1 MSVWSDV
8 LIGLAFVAGGYWLI
22 KTIYQWNRF
31 RRSIYIEIYSS
42 YFEYAFRRKNLVR
55 LSESFYL
62 NNEFGKHKIFYQ
74 IAQDKNEKTPQAYP
88 DTPSIGN
95 LRSEREESERKGCS
109 EETWRLQA
117 ILHGKREE
125 GTGGQTA

>member
-62 NNEFGKHKIFYQ
+62 MSLESTRF
-74 IAQDKNEKTPQAYP
+74 
-88 DTPSIGN
+88 SIRLHRTRMRR
-95 LRSEREESERKGCS
+95 LRRHIS
-109 EETWRLQA
+109 
-117 ILHGKREE
+117 
-125 GTGGQTA
+125 

>member
-74 IAQDKNEKTPQAYP
+74 IARMRR
-88 DTPSIGN
+88 
-95 LRSEREESERKGCS
+95 LRRHIS
-109 EETWRLQA
+109 
-117 ILHGKREE
+117 
-125 GTGGQTA
+125 